1 MRGEEIYLMGEFAC
15 LVPNLY
21 FEKMYVPTAPWTWA
35 CSKQPVSGMRVR
47 HFLPPLRPAWGS
59 VWLGM
64 KCSEARCDHTAKAHP
79 PVSQLSST
87 KTHCRYSVF
96 KETLIALL
104 QWQKAKWENSL
115 RLYLTRAT
123 FLCITNIRKTP
134 STINLYA
141 LTEMDILI
149 IMINS
154 ENWLQFKT
162 PIIAILDTIHSGDV
176 KIEIK
181 WASFIMF
188 KCLN

>member
-1 MRGEEIYLMGEFAC
+1 
-15 LVPNLY
+15 
-21 FEKMYVPTAPWTWA
+21 MYVPTAPWTWL
-35 CSKQPVSGMRVR
+35 CSKQPVSETGVR

-64 KCSEARCDHTAKAHP
+64 KCSEARCDLTAKAHP

-162 PIIAILDTIHSGDV
+162 PIIAILDTIHPGDV